1 MNGYLI
7 AIILVIA
14 FWAAVYI
21 LDKKGILAKHHMSA
35 WGPFVMWRT
44 SRGRDLIDK
53 LSRPHRFW
61 NAYAL
66 LSKGIVAVIMFGMTA
81 LLLWEATLVTNIPA
95 ENAPGVD
102 MVLGIPG
109 INPIIPLWYGIL
121 GLVVAVVIHEFA
133 HGILTRVHG
142 MGVKSLGIVWM
153 VIPMGAFTEPDEE
166 ALEKTTRKKR
176 TAVYAVGPGTNI
188 LAALLFAGLFSAVA
202 LGSVAP
208 VYDAPMA
215 STVYDGGPADMAGIP
230 VGAQIIS
237 INGIEVEIDGYPN
250 INAPNPTERVT
261 VEYYYNGEIFTK
273 EDVVSGV
280 ILTTTEKG
288 MPSGDAGLKP
298 GMMIYSIN
306 GEVIRNES
314 DFKTAMNNLGIES
327 IGKPVPIVVYSY
339 NAVIEDY
346 EIVKEITEITPTS
359 KLEYYESRG
368 LSTEGME
375 DMAFLGVNTAYMGMV
390 VQDPQA
396 LIDSMAHPFAG
407 DDSVDDYFHSFLTYV
422 TLPLTAY
429 QPFPAS
435 LVDVYEPQGIF
446 SGMSSDSFWIMAN
459 CFYWLFWINLM
470 LGLTNALPAIPLDGG
485 YIFRDWLDSLVQKVR
500 KKMPDKERMN
510 FVDSVTWA
518 FALMIL
524 FLILWQLI
532 GPRI

>member
-7 AIILVIA
+7 AIILIIA

-35 WGPFVMWRT
+35 WGPFIMWRT

-66 LSKGIVAVIMFGMTA
+66 LSKGIVVVIMFGMTA
-81 LLLWEATLVTNIPA
+81 LLLWEATLVTSIPA

-102 MVLGIPG
+102 MILGIPG

-188 LAALLFAGLFSAVA
+188 IAALIFGGLFSAVA
-202 LGSVAP
+202 LGAVAP

-215 STVYDGGPADMAGIP
+215 STVYEGGPADLAGIP

-237 INGIEVEIDGYPN
+237 INGIEIEIDGYSDF
-250 INAPNPTERVT
+250 NAPDPNTAVT

-273 EDVVSGV
+273 DVISGV
-280 ILTTTEKG
+280 ILTTTEQG
-288 MPSGDAGLKP
+288 MPSGKAGLKP

-314 DFKTAMNNLGIES
+314 DFKTVMSDLGVKG
-327 IGKPVPIVVYSY
+327 IGKTIPIVAYSY
-339 NAVIEDY
+339 NPESGEY
-346 EIVKEITEITPTS
+346 EVVESVTEITPMS
-359 KLEYYESRG
+359 KLDYYKSRG
-368 LSTEGME
+368 LSTEGVE
-375 DMAFLGVNTAYMGMV
+375 DMAFLGVNTAYLGIV
-390 VQDPQA
+390 VEDPQA

-407 DDSVDDYFHSFLTYV
+407 DNSVDDYFHSFLTYV
-422 TLPLTAY
+422 TLPLTGY

-446 SGMSSDSFWIMAN
+446 SGMSSDSFWVMAN

-485 YIFRDWLDSLVQKVR
+485 YIFRDWLDSFVQKVR

-518 FALMIL
+518 FALLIL

>member
-61 NAYAL
+61 NAYSL
-66 LSKGIVAVIMFGMTA
+66 VSKGIVAVIMFGMTA
-81 LLLWEATLVTNIPA
+81 LLLWEATLVSSIPA
-95 ENAPGVD
+95 ESAPGVD
-102 MVLGIPG
+102 MILGIPG
-109 INPIIPLWYGIL
+109 INPVIPLWYGIL

-166 ALEKTTRKKR
+166 ALEKTTRRKR

-188 LAALLFAGLFSAVA
+188 IAALIFAVLFSSVA

-208 VYDAPMA
+208 AYDAPMA
-215 STVYDGGPADMAGIP
+215 ATIYEDSPGDIAGIP

-237 INGIEVEIDGYPN
+237 INGEDVPINGYPDV
-250 INAPNPTERVT
+250 NAPDPNTPVT
-261 VEYYYNGEIFTK
+261 VKYYYNGEIFEK
-273 EDVVSGV
+273 EVISGV

-288 MPSGDAGLKP
+288 LPSGDAGLKP

-306 GEVIRNES
+306 GEIIRNET
-314 DFKTAMNNLGIES
+314 DFKTVMSSLE
-327 IGKPVPIVVYSY
+327 IGETVPIVAYSY
-339 NAVIEDY
+339 NAETGTYEVAED
-346 EIVKEITEITPTS
+346 VTEITPMS
-359 KLEYYESRG
+359 KIDYYKSRG
-368 LSTEGME
+368 TSTNGVE
-375 DMAFLGVNTAYMGMV
+375 DMAFLGVNTAYLGMV
-390 VQDPQA
+390 VKDPQA

-422 TLPLTAY
+422 TLPLTGY

-446 SGMSSDSFWIMAN
+446 SGMSSNSFWIMAN

-500 KKMPDKERMN
+500 KKMPDKERTQ
-510 FVDSVTWA
+510 FVDSVTWV

>member
-61 NAYAL
+61 NAYSL
-66 LSKGIVAVIMFGMTA
+66 VSKGIVAVIMFGMTA
-81 LLLWEATLVTNIPA
+81 LLLWEATLVSSIPA
-95 ENAPGVD
+95 ESAPGVD
-102 MVLGIPG
+102 MILGIPG
-109 INPIIPLWYGIL
+109 INPVIPLWYGIL

-166 ALEKTTRKKR
+166 ALEKTTRRKR

-188 LAALLFAGLFSAVA
+188 IAALIFAVLFSSVA

-208 VYDAPMA
+208 AYDAPMA
-215 STVYDGGPADMAGIP
+215 ATIYEDSPGDIAGIP

-237 INGIEVEIDGYPN
+237 INGE
-250 INAPNPTERVT
+250 
-261 VEYYYNGEIFTK
+261 
-273 EDVVSGV
+273 GV

-288 MPSGDAGLKP
+288 LPSGDAGLKP

-306 GEVIRNES
+306 GEIIRNET
-314 DFKTAMNNLGIES
+314 DFKTVMSSLE
-327 IGKPVPIVVYSY
+327 IGETVPIVAYSY
-339 NAVIEDY
+339 NAETGTY
-346 EIVKEITEITPTS
+346 EVAEEVTEITPMS
-359 KLEYYESRG
+359 KIDYYKSRG
-368 LSTEGME
+368 TSTNGVE
-375 DMAFLGVNTAYMGMV
+375 DMAFLGVNTAYLGMV
-390 VQDPQA
+390 VKDPQA

-422 TLPLTAY
+422 TLPLTGY

-446 SGMSSDSFWIMAN
+446 SGMSSNSFWIMAN

-500 KKMPDKERMN
+500 KKMPDKERTQ
-510 FVDSVTWA
+510 FVDSVTWV

>member
-61 NAYAL
+61 NAYSL
-66 LSKGIVAVIMFGMTA
+66 VSKGIVAVIMFGMTA
-81 LLLWEATLVTNIPA
+81 LLLWEATLVSSIPA
-95 ENAPGVD
+95 ESAPGVD
-102 MVLGIPG
+102 MILGIPG
-109 INPIIPLWYGIL
+109 INPVIPLWYGIL

-166 ALEKTTRKKR
+166 ALEKTTRRKR

-188 LAALLFAGLFSAVA
+188 IAALIFAVLFSSVA

-208 VYDAPMA
+208 AYDAPMA
-215 STVYDGGPADMAGIP
+215 ATIYEDSPGDIAGIP

-237 INGIEVEIDGYPN
+237 INGEDVPINGYPDV
-250 INAPNPTERVT
+250 NAPDPNTPVT
-261 VEYYYNGEIFTK
+261 VKYYYNGEIFEK
-273 EDVVSGV
+273 EVISGV
-280 ILTTTEKG
+280 ILT
-288 MPSGDAGLKP
+288 
-298 GMMIYSIN
+298 
-306 GEVIRNES
+306 
-314 DFKTAMNNLGIES
+314 
-327 IGKPVPIVVYSY
+327 YSY
-339 NAVIEDY
+339 NAETGTYEVAED
-346 EIVKEITEITPTS
+346 VTEITPMS
-359 KLEYYESRG
+359 KIDYYKSRG
-368 LSTEGME
+368 TSTNGVEY
-375 DMAFLGVNTAYMGMV
+375 MAFLGVNTAYLGMV
-390 VQDPQA
+390 VKDPQA

-422 TLPLTAY
+422 TLPLTGY

-446 SGMSSDSFWIMAN
+446 SGMSSNSFWIMAN

-500 KKMPDKERMN
+500 KKMPDKERTQ
-510 FVDSVTWA
+510 FVDSVTWV